1 MQQTTRDFWNDRY
14 REKTGETS
22 GKPGLVL
29 SQFAG
34 PLAPGRAL
42 ELGCGRGDD
51 ALWLALCAAVV
62 DSMSWS
68 T

>member
-14 REKTGETS
+14 RDKTGDTS

-42 ELGCGRGDD
+42 ERRCCRSAQKGGFTLRIHEVNQ
-51 ALWLALCAAVV
+51 LA
-62 DSMSWS
+62 
-68 T
+68 